1 MWQNKLDP
9 AIREHFD
16 DLIKKVVKEKKA
28 YSNANN
34 PSKAQ
39 LWSALA
45 VLSKEVS
52 DLQLEVKRLQKG
64 KKKVNRKIKKTLK
77 KY

>member
-1 MWQNKLDP
+1 MWQDKLDP
-9 AIREHFD
+9 TIKEHFD
-16 DLIKKVVKEKKA
+16 DLLKKVVKEKSA

-45 VLSKEVS
+45 VLTKEVS
-52 DLQLEVKRLQKG
+52 DLRLEVQRLQKS
-64 KKKVNRKIKKTLK
+64 KKKPNNKLK
-77 KY
+77 KALRKY